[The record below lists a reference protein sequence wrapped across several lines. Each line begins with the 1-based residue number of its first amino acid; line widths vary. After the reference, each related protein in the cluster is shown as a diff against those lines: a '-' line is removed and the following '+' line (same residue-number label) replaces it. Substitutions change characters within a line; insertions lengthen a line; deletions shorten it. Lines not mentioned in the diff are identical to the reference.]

1 MQSSEEV
8 SKCLS
13 GMKNMLYG
21 TGDHEPQT
29 EQIAQL
35 AQEVYNSSLLLFLI
49 KHLSRIDFEVS

>member
-1 MQSSEEV
+1 
-8 SKCLS
+8 
-13 GMKNMLYG
+13 MKNMLYG